1 MVDRFVVSLKIAR
14 MKLRDFS
21 TFGQSFR
28 HISHVTGSSYYMI
41 ILLSNLATGAL
52 LVAAKSIT

>member
-1 MVDRFVVSLKIAR
+1 MVDRFVVSLQIAR

-28 HISHVTGSSYYMI
+28 HISQCTGSSYYMI